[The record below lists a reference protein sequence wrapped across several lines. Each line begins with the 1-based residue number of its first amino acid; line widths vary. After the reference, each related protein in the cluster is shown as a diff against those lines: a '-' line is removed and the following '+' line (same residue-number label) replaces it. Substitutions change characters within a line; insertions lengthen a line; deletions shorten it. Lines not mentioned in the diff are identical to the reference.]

1 VLMKALAGTPGPVR
15 EIEAPAMYE
24 PTGNSTWTTEVK
36 FSATS
41 KPIPFTGTK
50 PSINGGGGYGNG
62 AGGGGGAL
70 TTGATEVT
78 NALTP

>member
-24 PTGNSTWTTEVK
+24 PTGNSTWTTDVK

-41 KPIPFTGTK
+41 KPDPFTEIKSRTMNVDGLYK
-50 PSINGGGGYGNG
+50 AIISAMSG
-62 AGGGGGAL
+62 
-70 TTGATEVT
+70 
-78 NALTP
+78 